1 MQIYILTLAL
11 IMLFSFI
18 LKPWMS
24 QERKRWYAIFS
35 FILLGGIQA
44 LRKYTVGNDLHFQ
57 YYGNFIKYH
66 HLPWKYI
73 FGVKTRYEP
82 GFLTFY
88 KLVGIITDNPQIMI
102 AVHSL
107 FVIGVFVVFM
117 YKNCDDLPL
126 SIFLFVT
133 MNHWFQ
139 SMVILRQILA
149 VCFLLIATEIL
160 YSKLPM
166 LVRYLSFIVLLLLAM
181 SMHYSA
187 VVGVVFLIMRNI
199 KFNKTIFVVSTVMGG
214 LLFFSDG
221 IFDWVMEQIGIILE
235 SSSIYAKQYA
245 YFSSQLLKESKYTM
259 SGIYS
264 FVPYLMT
271 FVFAGVLLMGW
282 RIVVTIKPGNWEKRY
297 FRKVSFCGN
306 YSNDFL
312 MYSILI
318 VVMAKILAFSLPVFS
333 RFTQYFMPFEY
344 VLLGRVLK
352 KIYNPFIRRIII
364 IFIYGITAVAFIMM
378 NSNLKLNARMTGTVP
393 YLFFWQ

>member
-1 MQIYILTLAL
+1 MQIYILTLVLL
-11 IMLFSFI
+11 IVFSFI
-18 LKPWMS
+18 LKPGMS

-44 LRKYTVGNDLHFQ
+44 LRKYTVGNDLHYQ
-57 YYGNFIKYH
+57 YYGNFIKYN

-88 KLVGIITDNPQIMI
+88 KLIGLVTDNPQIMI

-107 FVIGVFVVFM
+107 FVIGVFVFFM

-126 SIFLFVT
+126 SMYLFVT

-160 YSKLPM
+160 YAKLPM
-166 LVRYLSFIVLLLLAM
+166 VVRYLAFGGLLLLAM

-187 VVGVVFLIMRNI
+187 VVGLVFLFIKNI
-199 KFNKTIFVVSTVMGG
+199 RFNKTIFAISTFMGG

-221 IFDWVMEQIGIILE
+221 IFDWVMEQIGVILE

-282 RIVVTIKPGNWEKRY
+282 RVVVTVRPGNWEERFY
-297 FRKVSFCGN
+297 RKVYFCGN

-344 VLLGRVLK
+344 VLLGRVFK
-352 KIYNPFIRRIII
+352 KIYNPYIRRICII
-364 IFIYGITAVAFIMM
+364 GIYVITAVAFIMM